1 MAEVAQRW
9 WPCNSHS
16 EKDIGIDIHRCNI
29 YTFIYIYAHRYD
41 IIYIYTFTMLCVF
54 YYNRY
59 AMYIILYCILLSY
72 MYTIVC
78 LSYVYIT

>member
-41 IIYIYTFTMLCVF
+41 IIYIHLLCYVYF
-54 YYNRY
+54 IIID
-59 AMYIILYCILLSY
+59 MQCILYCILLSY